1 MDAEDRIAHW
11 VATLD
16 LAGIPPAVRSAAE
29 TCLIDG
35 VGVWMAGRATDV
47 YARSSS
53 LTGIPLG
60 AAESAFLGG
69 VAIHAL
75 DYDDTSYAGIVHGT
89 AGVLPAVMAAC
100 DHRDGDG
107 RLLLE
112 AFVAGVEVLYA
123 MGETVTDHLYQGG
136 HWCTTTLGILGAS
149 CGAARALGLR
159 AFETANA
166 LRLAANMPLGLR
178 VSHGSTAKPYLNGV
192 AARLGYEA
200 AQAARAGITGT
211 PGTLEG
217 HFGFADVHNAGIWSG
232 DRLTRL
238 GDQWG
243 LTDPGVAIKRHP
255 LCSAA
260 QAAIEATLALRA
272 THSIA
277 ADDVASVECR
287 GTPLVTSCL
296 TYRGPATIPQAQFS
310 MPFAIACA
318 LVFGEVG
325 LAQLR
330 DDVLRSPA
338 ITRLMARVALREDP
352 ALVAPGDRRDAPE
365 ASAVTIHL
373 RDGNKVS
380 KIVLAA
386 TGMPT
391 RPLTHEQ
398 VSAKFLDCARFGG
411 VDETRATM
419 LASLLRSPAGIAH
432 TRRIAELAAPE
443 PLAA

>member
-29 TCLIDG
+29 TCLLDG
-35 VGVWMAGRATDV
+35 VGVSMAGRATDV
-47 YARSSS
+47 YARCS
-53 LTGIPLG
+53 PLAG
-60 AAESAFLGG
+60 TPRSAPDAAFLGG

-89 AGVLPAVMAAC
+89 AAVLPAVMAAC

-112 AFVAGVEVLYA
+112 ALVAGVEVLYA
-123 MGETVTDHLYQGG
+123 VGETVTDRLYDSG

-149 CGAARALGLR
+149 CGAARALGLG

-178 VSHGSTAKPYLNGV
+178 ISHGSTAKPYLNGV
-192 AARLGYEA
+192 AARLGFEA
-200 AQAARAGITGT
+200 ALAARAGITGT

-217 HFGFADVHNAGIWSG
+217 RFGFADVHNAGIWSG
-232 DRLTRL
+232 DRLNRL
-238 GDQWG
+238 GEQWG

-277 ADDVASVECR
+277 PDDVASVDCR
-287 GTPLVTSCL
+287 GTPLVASCL
-296 TYRGPATIPQAQFS
+296 TYPGPATIPQAQFS

-352 ALVAPGDRRDAPE
+352 TLAASGDLRGAPE
-365 ASAVTIHL
+365 ASAVSIHL
-373 RDGNKVS
+373 RDGNTVS
-380 KIVLAA
+380 KTVLAA

-398 VSAKFLDCARFGG
+398 VSAKFFDCARFGG
-411 VDETRATM
+411 VDETRATI
-419 LASLLRSPAGIAH
+419 LASLLRSPAGIAR